1 MIGVRNWHYK
11 GSILKFGWYRQRKLI
26 PTYLASRRVLGGKLT
41 DISNTPAAK
50 APQKVAV
57 RSLSDGAFAWMLI
70 TPAILFII
78 VIVAWPLVETVR
90 LSFTDARLGGEK
102 YVGLENYQDLADSRK
117 FHQTISR
124 TFFWMF
130 LSVGIKLVLG
140 LIGATL
146 LNAAVPGKA
155 LFRVLV
161 MPPWV
166 IPIAIGMIGWL
177 WLYNGAF
184 GLLSGV
190 MQYVGLVDKPF
201 EFLAYKQSA
210 FYSAIVADVWVG
222 TPMVTLFLLA
232 AMQGVSRDLYEAAWV
247 DGAGRWY
254 RFRRITIPQIMP
266 VIVSMALLSAIW
278 TFNSFEIIWILT
290 EGGPRGATTTLI
302 VDTYKTAI
310 ANFKFGEGAA
320 RAVVI
325 VFLLATFSLIY
336 LFFLNKVNK
345 YYGVK

>member
-1 MIGVRNWHYK
+1 MSQGVFATLLIAPAMI
-11 GSILKFGWYRQRKLI
+11 
-26 PTYLASRRVLGGKLT
+26 
-41 DISNTPAAK
+41 
-50 APQKVAV
+50 
-57 RSLSDGAFAWMLI
+57 
-70 TPAILFII
+70 FIA
-78 VIVAWPLVETVR
+78 VIVAWPLIETFR
-90 LSFTDARLGGEK
+90 LSFTDARLGGET

-117 FHQTISR
+117 FRQTISR
-124 TFFWMF
+124 TFYWMF
-130 LSVGIKLVLG
+130 LSVSLKLILG

-146 LNAAVPGKA
+146 LNAAVPGRG
-155 LFRVLV
+155 LFRVLI

-190 MQYVGLVDKPF
+190 LQYIDVVDKSF
-201 EFLAYKQSA
+201 EFLAYKKSA
-210 FYSAIVADVWVG
+210 FYSAVVADVWVG
-222 TPMVTLFLLA
+222 TPMVSLFFLA

-247 DGAGRWY
+247 DGASRWY

-278 TFNSFEIIWILT
+278 TFNSFEVIWILT
-290 EGGPRGATTTLI
+290 EGGPRSASTTLI

-320 RAVVI
+320 RAVIIVI
-325 VFLLATFSLIY
+325 LLAIFSLIY

-345 YYGVK
+345 HYGVK

>member
-1 MIGVRNWHYK
+1 MADIATTAPGTGRS
-11 GSILKFGWYRQRKLI
+11 GA
-26 PTYLASRRVLGGKLT
+26 PRR
-41 DISNTPAAK
+41 
-50 APQKVAV
+50 
-57 RSLSDGAFAWMLI
+57 LSEGAFAWLLI
-70 TPAILFII
+70 SPALVFIL
-78 VIVAWPLVETVR
+78 VIVAWPLVETIR
-90 LSFTDARLGGEK
+90 LSFTDARLGGES
-102 YVGLENYQDLADSRK
+102 YVGLANYIDLFSDRD
-117 FHQTISR
+117 FYETVGR
-124 TFFWMF
+124 TFYWMV
-130 LSVGIKLVLG
+130 LSVTLKLILG

-166 IPIAIGMIGWL
+166 IPVAIGVIGWK
-177 WLYNGAF
+177 WLYNGYF
-184 GLLSGV
+184 GLISGV
-190 MQYVGLVDKPF
+190 LQEVGLVEDRVAL
-201 EFLAYKQSA
+201 LASKTSA
-210 FYSAIVADVWVG
+210 FYSAVVTDVWVG
-222 TPMVTLFLLA
+222 VPMVTLFLLA

-302 VDTYKTAI
+302 IDTYKTAI
-310 ANFKFGEGAA
+310 SSQRFGEGAA

-325 VFLLATFSLIY
+325 VVLLAVFSLLY
-336 LFFLNKVNK
+336 LFFLNRVNRH
-345 YYGVK
+345 YGAK